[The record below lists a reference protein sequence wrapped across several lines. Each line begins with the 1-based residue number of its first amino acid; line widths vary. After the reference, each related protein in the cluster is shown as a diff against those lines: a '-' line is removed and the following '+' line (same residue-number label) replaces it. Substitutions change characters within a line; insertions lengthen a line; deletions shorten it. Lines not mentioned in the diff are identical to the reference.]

1 MKALSFCHI
10 CCTMQISTAQFWV
23 NSSSWYFRIKSIRVL
38 SAENFM
44 CISIMGLDEC
54 KFDMFSTWFGILFSV
69 DVNGIVLETKLV
81 LHRLSQFLFSFNLF
95 SCNFDGLFLVDYFSR
110 RKIFLYILFLDAKE
124 ASVIRKLYWVF
135 TGGIQKTSFF
145 HIIFHVSSI
154 YLNDFEFDCLLKVS
168 KKKLWIAHAP
178 PSKQSRANLF
188 FFIFLATSRHIPH
201 RFHSIF
207 FTNQKSI
214 ELLEFDFLRFSFFVI
229 FVVRYDS

>member
-1 MKALSFCHI
+1 MKIIQTIQIRCAHKLPTPKRCKGKKHRQFGMKALSFCHI

-95 SCNFDGLFLVDYFSR
+95 SYNFDGIFWWIIFLVVKYFC
-110 RKIFLYILFLDAKE
+110 
-124 ASVIRKLYWVF
+124 
-135 TGGIQKTSFF
+135 TSFF
-145 HIIFHVSSI
+145 WMPRRQV
-154 YLNDFEFDCLLKVS
+154 
-168 KKKLWIAHAP
+168 
-178 PSKQSRANLF
+178 
-188 FFIFLATSRHIPH
+188 
-201 RFHSIF
+201 
-207 FTNQKSI
+207 
-214 ELLEFDFLRFSFFVI
+214 
-229 FVVRYDS
+229 